1 MNYHNYLQE
10 ISKLENKKKTKG
22 WKKIKIIVFRNFTV
36 EPVLNVIK
44 VELMKKRFFYISVSN
59 YNDYLTLFQ
68 K

>member
-22 WKKIKIIVFRNFTV
+22 WKKIKIMVFRNFTV

-44 VELMKKRFFYISVSN
+44 VELMKKDSSYISSFK
-59 YNDYLTLFQ
+59 LQRLFNSFS

>member
-22 WKKIKIIVFRNFTV
+22 WKKIKIMVFRNFTV

-44 VELMKKRFFYISVSN
+44 VELMKKKI
-59 YNDYLTLFQ
+59 LPQITTII
-68 K
+68 